1 MRLLIAFLAM
11 VLFIA
16 PVAHT
21 QTADEII
28 AKYVKTIGGKEKM
41 KSVKSI
47 VRIGKFIGGGGFE
60 APLRQENKR
69 PSMIRSEFTMQNLT
83 GVTAYD
89 GKTGWKI
96 EPWGGKKDVESLDEG
111 ELRGVEEDADFDGPL
126 IDYKAKGNTVK
137 FLGTE
142 PVDGTDAYKLEIK
155 MKSGDTHT
163 YYMDTDYYVPIKIEI
178 KRTIRGNESEFFIN
192 LGDYKEV
199 NGVYYPFFQ
208 ESGSKGSQFTG
219 KTAYEK
225 IEVNIPLAD
234 DRFLKPVSPVI
245 GK

>member
-1 MRLLIAFLAM
+1 MRTLITLMAILLL
-11 VLFIA
+11 LS
-16 PVAHT
+16 PVART
-21 QTADEII
+21 QTSDEII
-28 AKYVKTIGGKEKM
+28 AKYVKTIGGREKM
-41 KSVKSI
+41 KAVKTI
-47 VRIGKFIGGGGFE
+47 VRSGKYIGGGGFE
-60 APLRQENKR
+60 APVRQENKR
-69 PSMIRSEFTMQNLT
+69 PEMVREEFTTQNLT

-96 EPWGGKKDVESLDEG
+96 EPWGGKKDIESLDEG
-111 ELRGVEEDADFDGPL
+111 ELRSIEEDADFDGPL
-126 IDYKAKGNTVK
+126 VDYKAKGNTVK

-142 PVDGTDAYKLEIK
+142 PVDGTDAYKLEVT

-163 YYMDTDYYVPIKIEI
+163 YYMDTDYFVPIKIEI

-208 ESGSKGSQFTG
+208 EAGSKGSQFTG
-219 KTAYEK
+219 KTEYEK
-225 IEVNIPLAD
+225 IEVNTPLAE
-234 DRFLKPVSPVI
+234 DRFSKPTSPAT